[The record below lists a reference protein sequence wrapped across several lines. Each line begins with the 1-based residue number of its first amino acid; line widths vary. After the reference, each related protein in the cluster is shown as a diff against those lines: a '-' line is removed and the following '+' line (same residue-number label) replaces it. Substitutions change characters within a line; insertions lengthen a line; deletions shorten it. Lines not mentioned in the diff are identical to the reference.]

1 MAPRCKVGPSPK
13 RVPLRPAPGCPPPV
27 GERHDLVPLREVSK
41 ISYAGIGPKGALN
54 TGDGHG
60 TGAVPITPFWGRR
73 GHHIPR
79 DQALRISLS
88 LQPLED
94 LLPAAAPLPA
104 LKQVMDPGSENATST
119 TASPGLGHMRV
130 LDLPHVWHDVATP
143 REVLPPGRFHPTG
156 AQLRACADVAHGRTP
171 LLHHGRH
178 APLAQRTAATAVLVC
193 LALASGAE
201 ADPVTGAGQR
211 GRVGLRD
218 RRYGSCHHGSCSG

>member
-1 MAPRCKVGPSPK
+1 VAPTRTARNDLAAQLTEAAFHCRKG
-13 RVPLRPAPGCPPPV
+13 RPPPL

-60 TGAVPITPFWGRR
+60 TGAVPITPFCGRR

-104 LKQVMDPGSENATST
+104 LKQVMDPGSA
-119 TASPGLGHMRV
+119 
-130 LDLPHVWHDVATP
+130 
-143 REVLPPGRFHPTG
+143 
-156 AQLRACADVAHGRTP
+156 
-171 LLHHGRH
+171 
-178 APLAQRTAATAVLVC
+178 
-193 LALASGAE
+193 
-201 ADPVTGAGQR
+201 
-211 GRVGLRD
+211 
-218 RRYGSCHHGSCSG
+218 